1 MQKNCETRTVNPIQS
16 SRCLHLTIRHFRE
29 SQQTIP
35 PEPPT
40 EPELVLRCSPERRS
54 VPPAQSHRRNSDA
67 DPLVRRVPLARTRV
81 CREVFALR
89 SQIETL
95 QRETSLSNTWIVT
108 TMSLPTMSVIFI
120 VKLRGRL
127 QSKMGGN
134 ERCRFP
140 DFRTNRLALR
150 RQLRDDFLVFI

>member
-1 MQKNCETRTVNPIQS
+1 MQKDCETRTVNPIKS
-16 SRCLHLTIRHFRE
+16 SRCLHLSVGHFRE

-95 QRETSLSNTWIVT
+95 RRETSLSKYLDRDHYESTHDECDIY
-108 TMSLPTMSVIFI
+108 
-120 VKLRGRL
+120 
-127 QSKMGGN
+127 
-134 ERCRFP
+134 C
-140 DFRTNRLALR
+140 LASREASTQDR
-150 RQLRDDFLVFI
+150 RKRELSFSRR

>member
-1 MQKNCETRTVNPIQS
+1 MQGCEPRTVDS
-16 SRCLHLTIRHFRE
+16 MHSERCLHLSIGHFRE
-29 SQQTIP
+29 SRQTILP
-35 PEPPT
+35 EAQTAPEP
-40 EPELVLRCSPERRS
+40 VLRCSPERRS
-54 VPPAQSHRRNSDA
+54 APLAQSHRRNSDA

-95 QRETSLSNTWIVT
+95 RRETSLSNTWIVT

-150 RQLRDDFLVFI
+150 RQLRDDFHVFI